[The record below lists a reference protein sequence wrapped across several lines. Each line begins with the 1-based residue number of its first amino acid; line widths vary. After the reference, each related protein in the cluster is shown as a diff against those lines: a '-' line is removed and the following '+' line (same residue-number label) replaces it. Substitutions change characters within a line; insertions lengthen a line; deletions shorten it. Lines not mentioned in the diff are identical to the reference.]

1 MNTETYFSSPAPNP
15 ISNTMKLIHFEKINF
30 DKSFLINSKVLT
42 IVPWCQKNFYTDKE
56 MALCTININIPYIGN
71 NPNND
76 NTWNSSK
83 IVLFLDDEPIYTGQF
98 NSHTS
103 NLWRPLFISAD
114 KPYLKSGQHKISLK
128 ACVAGDGHTLSIP
141 YVDTNN
147 IEYTIEP
154 KNFAT
159 IKIIGFY

>member
-30 DKSFLINSKVLT
+30 DKSVLINSKVLT
-42 IVPWCQKNFYTDKE
+42 TVPWCQKNFYTDKE
-56 MALCTININIPYIGN
+56 MALCTININIPYMGN
-71 NPNND
+71 VSPSKD
-76 NTWNSSK
+76 SWMSTK
-83 IVLFLDDEPIYTGQF
+83 IVLFIDDEPIYTGQF
-98 NSHTS
+98 NSHS
-103 NLWRPLFISAD
+103 VYPLRPWFISAD

-128 ACVAGDGHTLSIP
+128 ACVAEDGHTLSIP